1 MAARV
6 GFGVVDWLI
15 GSEWSADQEVE
26 TQRGTMRI
34 APCCVDVDA
43 IARLSLYERMMWLI
57 WCKATDLRVWLQ
69 GRCPPTI
76 AAHTAS
82 PSMQAPWRDP

>member
-26 TQRGTMRI
+26 TQQGTMRI

-76 AAHTAS
+76 AAHA
-82 PSMQAPWRDP
+82 